1 MKIYVIEKQT
11 ITCSECFENDDYEN
25 EICKEAGAF
34 DNFETAFNTI
44 FSCIKQDIDD
54 YLGDN
59 SDAEISEPTVDENK
73 RVEFSVEYHNGIDS
87 IYIKY
92 WVTELELNRTEA

>member
-11 ITCSECFENDDYEN
+11 ITSSECFDHDIYKN

-44 FSCIKQDIDD
+44 FSCIKQDIND

-59 SDAEISEPTVDENK
+59 SDAEISEPMVDENN
-73 RVEFSVEYHNGIDS
+73 RVEFSVEYHNGIDA
-87 IYIKY
+87 IHVKY

>member
-11 ITCSECFENDDYEN
+11 ITCAGCFDHDVYEN

-34 DNFETAFNTI
+34 DNFETAFDTI
-44 FSCIKQDIDD
+44 YSCIKQDIDD
-54 YLGDN
+54 YLGGN
-59 SDAEISEPTVDENK
+59 GDAEISEPMVDEEK
-73 RVEFSVEYHNGIDS
+73 RVVFSVGYGGFDNITVR
-87 IYIKY
+87 Y

>member
-1 MKIYVIEKQT
+1 MKIYVIEKMV
-11 ITCSECFENDDYEN
+11 ITRAECFDHDIYEN

-44 FSCIKQDIDD
+44 YSCIKRDIDD
-54 YLGDN
+54 YLGGN
-59 SDAEISEPTVDENK
+59 SDIEISEPIVNDDK
-73 RVEFSVEYHNGIDS
+73 RVVFSVGYGGFDDITVE
-87 IYIKY
+87 Y

>member
-11 ITCSECFENDDYEN
+11 IACSECFEYDTYEN
-25 EICKEAGAF
+25 EICKDAGAF

-44 FSCIKQDIDD
+44 FSYVKRDIDD
-54 YLGDN
+54 CLDDDN
-59 SDAEISEPTVDENK
+59 SAEISEPTVDENK
-73 RVEFSVEYHNGIDS
+73 HVEFSVTYSNGLDVN
-87 IYIKY
+87 YIEY